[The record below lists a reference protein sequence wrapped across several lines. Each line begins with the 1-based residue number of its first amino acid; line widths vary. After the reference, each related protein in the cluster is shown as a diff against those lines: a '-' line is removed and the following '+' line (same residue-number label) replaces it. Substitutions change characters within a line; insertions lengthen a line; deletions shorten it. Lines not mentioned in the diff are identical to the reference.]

1 MYLNKLHAQSLLKQ
15 ISLMALLASFSLPS
29 FAIEAYQATYTA
41 NIKSGLNF
49 SGTLKRSL
57 SKASNGQWLFQD
69 KISSMLASIEESS
82 SLNIDNNQIQPLKYH
97 YLRKVLGKKKKR
109 DINFD
114 WSKKTAVNR
123 DNQSYSLRSGTQDSL
138 SYQLQLQL
146 DLQRGIRGDFS
157 YPIAKKGAVSNIK
170 FVQVG
175 REVIDTPMGK
185 LDSIKLKLDRGVDA
199 KRVTYI
205 WFSTKHN
212 FVITQLQQTEAD
224 GKSYSIVLKKLS

>member
-1 MYLNKLHAQSLLKQ
+1 MSLQFLLSKSMLKR
-15 ISLMALLASFSLPS
+15 ISYSALLACISLPS
-29 FAIEAYQATYTA
+29 YALEAYQATYTA
-41 NIKSGLNF
+41 NIKSGLSF

-57 SKASNGQWLFQD
+57 SKVSDGQWLFQD
-69 KISSMLASIEESS
+69 NISSMLASIEESS
-82 SLNIDNNQIQPLKYH
+82 NFTIDDNKIQPLKYH

-109 DINFD
+109 DISFD
-114 WSKKTAVNR
+114 WSKETAVNR
-123 DNQSYSLRSGTQDSL
+123 DNQSFALLSGTQDSI

-146 DLQRGIRGDFS
+146 DLQRGVRGNFS
-157 YPIAKKGAVSNIK
+157 YPIAKRGAVSNIK

-185 LDSIKLKLDRGVDA
+185 LDSIKLKLDRGADA

-212 FVITQLQQTEAD
+212 FIISQLQQTEAD

>member
-1 MYLNKLHAQSLLKQ
+1 MSLKNSHSQNLIKEFSLL
-15 ISLMALLASFSLPS
+15 ALLACISLPS
-29 FAIEAYQATYTA
+29 YAIEAYQATYTA
-41 NIKSGLNF
+41 NIKSGLSF

-82 SLNIDNNQIQPLKYH
+82 NLTMDNNQILPHKYH

-109 DINFD
+109 DIDFD
-114 WSKKTAVNR
+114 WSKKTAVDR
-123 DNQSYSLRSGTQDSL
+123 DKTSFSLPLGTQDSL

-146 DLQRGIRGDFS
+146 DLQRGVRGNFS
-157 YPIAKKGAVSNIK
+157 YPIAKRGAISNIK

-185 LDSIKLKLDRGVDA
+185 IDTIKLKLDRGADA

-205 WFSTKHN
+205 WFSIKHN
-212 FVITQLQQTEAD
+212 FVITALQQTEAD